1 VHQGIECKTHF
12 LAISYEFIHFDLG
25 TAMYRISL
33 KTISIFFTLI
43 LPAFAQ
49 NPSPPLFNDL
59 NAAARESY
67 AAARALALKSDQPV
81 FLVTDTVT
89 LIRGE
94 DLGSLPYTP
103 SQYQY
108 LKSISHLPLGVFSAS
123 IGLLENPMDKSWMD
137 RLRILLNELNSAQ
150 ADLSKASFTE
160 LQRVRQQNILSL
172 SRTHLDAILMSGNT
186 NIASINHYSRT
197 LAPLLLANA
206 ADAANVQIEALD
218 QAVRELSKK
227 LKPGEFEKAIAVITG
242 PKAPREGNLQFQYFV
257 YAFGTGSAGTRVLYM
272 ESVFDREAALGI
284 LRTVLND
291 RVASQAF
298 FGETYRLERDL
309 MADGATVELMRR
321 FGNLGNQ
328 PSLPVK

>member
-1 VHQGIECKTHF
+1 
-12 LAISYEFIHFDLG
+12 
-25 TAMYRISL
+25 MYIISL
-33 KTISIFFTLI
+33 KTISIFFALI
-43 LPAFAQ
+43 LPAFSQ
-49 NPSPPLFNDL
+49 NSTPPLFNNL

-67 AAARALALKSDQPV
+67 AASRALALRSDQPV

-94 DLGSLPYTP
+94 DLGSQPYTP
-103 SQYQY
+103 ALYHD
-108 LKSISHLPLGVFSAS
+108 LKSISHLPLGAYSAS
-123 IGLLENPMDKSWMD
+123 IGLLENPTDKRWLD
-137 RLRILLNELNSAQ
+137 RIRMLLNQLNIAQ
-150 ADLSKASFTE
+150 TDLPKASFTD
-160 LQRVRQQNILSL
+160 LQRVRQENILSL
-172 SRTHLDAILMSGNT
+172 SRAYLDDILMRESAD
-186 NIASINHYSRT
+186 IASINLYSRT

-227 LKPGEFEKAIAVITG
+227 LKPGEFEKAMAVITG
-242 PKAPREGNLQFQYFV
+242 PKTPREGNLQFQYFV
-257 YAFGTGSAGTRVLYM
+257 FAFGAGSAGTRVLYM
-272 ESVFDREAALGI
+272 ESIFDREAALGV

-321 FGNLGNQ
+321 FGHLGNQ
-328 PSLPVK
+328 PRSLVK

>member
-1 VHQGIECKTHF
+1 MCI
-12 LAISYEFIHFDLG
+12 
-25 TAMYRISL
+25 ISL
-33 KTISIFFTLI
+33 KTVSIFFALI

-49 NPSPPLFNDL
+49 NSTPPLFNDL

-67 AAARALALKSDQPV
+67 AASRALALKSDQPV

-94 DLGSLPYTP
+94 DLGSQPYTP
-103 SQYQY
+103 ALYHD
-108 LKSISHLPLGVFSAS
+108 LKSISHLPLGAYSAS
-123 IGLLENPMDKSWMD
+123 IGLLENPTDKRWMD
-137 RLRILLNELNSAQ
+137 RLRMLLNQLNIAQ
-150 ADLSKASFTE
+150 ADLPKASFTD
-160 LQRVRQQNILSL
+160 LQRVRQENILSL
-172 SRTHLDAILMSGNT
+172 SRAYLDAILMRENAD
-186 NIASINHYSRT
+186 IASINLYSRT

-227 LKPGEFEKAIAVITG
+227 LKPGEFEKAMAVITG
-242 PKAPREGNLQFQYFV
+242 PKTPREGNLQFQYFV
-257 YAFGTGSAGTRVLYM
+257 FAFGAGSAGTRVLYM
-272 ESVFDREAALGI
+272 ESIFDREAALGV

-321 FGNLGNQ
+321 FGHLGNQ
-328 PSLPVK
+328 PRSLVK

>member
-1 VHQGIECKTHF
+1 
-12 LAISYEFIHFDLG
+12 
-25 TAMYRISL
+25 MYIISL
-33 KTISIFFTLI
+33 KTISIFFALI

-49 NPSPPLFNDL
+49 NSTPPLFNDL

-67 AAARALALKSDQPV
+67 AASRALALKSDQPV

-94 DLGSLPYTP
+94 DLGSQPYTP
-103 SQYQY
+103 ALYHE
-108 LKSISHLPLGVFSAS
+108 LKSISHLPLGAYSAS
-123 IGLLENPMDKSWMD
+123 LGLLENPTDKRWMD
-137 RLRILLNELNSAQ
+137 RLRMLLNQLNIAQ
-150 ADLSKASFTE
+150 ADLPKASFTD
-160 LQRVRQQNILSL
+160 LQRVHQENILSL
-172 SRTHLDAILMSGNT
+172 SRAYLADILMRESAD
-186 NIASINHYSRT
+186 IASINLYSRT

-227 LKPGEFEKAIAVITG
+227 LKPGEFEKAMAVIAG
-242 PKAPREGNLQFQYFV
+242 PKTPREGNLQFQYFV
-257 YAFGTGSAGTRVLYM
+257 FAFGAGSAGTRVLYM
-272 ESVFDREAALGI
+272 ESIFDREAALGV
-284 LRTVLND
+284 LGTVLND

-321 FGNLGNQ
+321 FGHLGNQ
-328 PSLPVK
+328 PRSLVK

>member
-1 VHQGIECKTHF
+1 
-12 LAISYEFIHFDLG
+12 
-25 TAMYRISL
+25 MYRITL
-33 KTISIFFTLI
+33 KTISIFFALI

-49 NPSPPLFNDL
+49 NPTPPLFNEL

-103 SQYQY
+103 SLYHY
-108 LKSISHLPLGVFSAS
+108 LKSISHLPLGIYSAS
-123 IGLLENPMDKSWMD
+123 MGQFENPTDKRWMD
-137 RLRILLNELNSAQ
+137 RLRVLLNELNRAQ
-150 ADLSKASFTE
+150 ADLPKASFTE
-160 LQRVRQQNILSL
+160 AQRVRQQNILSL
-172 SRTHLDAILMSGNT
+172 SRAYLDTILLRGNT
-186 NIASINHYSRT
+186 DITSINAYSRS

-206 ADAANVQIEALD
+206 ADAASVQIESLD
-218 QAVRELSKK
+218 QSVRELSKK

-242 PKAPREGNLQFQYFV
+242 PQTPREGNLQFQYIVF
-257 YAFGTGSAGTRVLYM
+257 AFGTGSAGTRVLYM
-272 ESVFDREAALGI
+272 ESIFDREAALGV
-284 LRTVLND
+284 LKTVLND

-321 FGNLGNQ
+321 FGHLGNQ
-328 PSLPVK
+328 PRPLVK

>member
-1 VHQGIECKTHF
+1 M
-12 LAISYEFIHFDLG
+12 AISYKFIHSDVG
-25 TAMYRISL
+25 AAMYIISL
-33 KTISIFFTLI
+33 KTISIFFALI

-49 NPSPPLFNDL
+49 NSTPPLFNDL

-67 AAARALALKSDQPV
+67 AASRALALKSDQPV

-94 DLGSLPYTP
+94 DLGSQPYTP
-103 SQYQY
+103 ALYHD
-108 LKSISHLPLGVFSAS
+108 LKSISHLPLGAYSAS
-123 IGLLENPMDKSWMD
+123 IGLLENPTDKRWMD
-137 RLRILLNELNSAQ
+137 RLRMLLNQLNIAQ
-150 ADLSKASFTE
+150 ADLPKASFTD
-160 LQRVRQQNILSL
+160 LQRVRQEKILSL
-172 SRTHLDAILMSGNT
+172 SRAYLDDILMRESAD
-186 NIASINHYSRT
+186 IASINLYSRT

-227 LKPGEFEKAIAVITG
+227 LKPGEFEKAMAVITG
-242 PKAPREGNLQFQYFV
+242 PKTPREGNLQFQYFV
-257 YAFGTGSAGTRVLYM
+257 FAFGAGSAGTRVLYM
-272 ESVFDREAALGI
+272 ESIFDREAALGV

-321 FGNLGNQ
+321 FGHLGNQ
-328 PSLPVK
+328 PRSLVK

>member
-1 VHQGIECKTHF
+1 
-12 LAISYEFIHFDLG
+12 
-25 TAMYRISL
+25 MYIISL
-33 KTISIFFTLI
+33 KTISIFFALI

-49 NPSPPLFNDL
+49 NSTPPLFNDL

-67 AAARALALKSDQPV
+67 AASRALALKSDQPV

-94 DLGSLPYTP
+94 DLGSQPYKP
-103 SQYQY
+103 ALYHE
-108 LKSISHLPLGVFSAS
+108 LKSISHLPLGAYSAS
-123 IGLLENPMDKSWMD
+123 LGLLENPTDKRWMD
-137 RLRILLNELNSAQ
+137 RLRMLLNQLNIAQ
-150 ADLSKASFTE
+150 ADLPKASFTD
-160 LQRVRQQNILSL
+160 LQRVRQENILSL
-172 SRTHLDAILMSGNT
+172 SRAYLADILMRESAD
-186 NIASINHYSRT
+186 IASINLYSRT

-227 LKPGEFEKAIAVITG
+227 LKPGEFEKAMAVITG
-242 PKAPREGNLQFQYFV
+242 PKTPREGNLQFQYFV
-257 YAFGTGSAGTRVLYM
+257 FAFCTGSAGTRVLYM
-272 ESVFDREAALGI
+272 ESIFDREAALGV

-321 FGNLGNQ
+321 FGHLGNQ
-328 PSLPVK
+328 PRPLVK

>member
-1 VHQGIECKTHF
+1 
-12 LAISYEFIHFDLG
+12 
-25 TAMYRISL
+25 MYIISL
-33 KTISIFFTLI
+33 KTISIFFALI

-49 NPSPPLFNDL
+49 NSTPPLFNDL

-67 AAARALALKSDQPV
+67 AASRALALKSDQPV

-94 DLGSLPYTP
+94 DLGSQPYKP
-103 SQYQY
+103 ALYHE
-108 LKSISHLPLGVFSAS
+108 LKSISHLPLGAYSAS
-123 IGLLENPMDKSWMD
+123 LGLLENPTDKRWMD
-137 RLRILLNELNSAQ
+137 RLRMLLNQLNIAQ
-150 ADLSKASFTE
+150 ADLPKASFTD
-160 LQRVRQQNILSL
+160 LQRVHQENILSL
-172 SRTHLDAILMSGNT
+172 SRAYLADILMRESAD
-186 NIASINHYSRT
+186 IASINLYSRT

-227 LKPGEFEKAIAVITG
+227 LKPGEFEKAMAVIAG
-242 PKAPREGNLQFQYFV
+242 PKTPREGNLQFQYFV
-257 YAFGTGSAGTRVLYM
+257 FAFGAGSAGTRVLYM
-272 ESVFDREAALGI
+272 ESIFDREAALGV

-321 FGNLGNQ
+321 FGHLGNQ
-328 PSLPVK
+328 PRSLVK

>member
-1 VHQGIECKTHF
+1 
-12 LAISYEFIHFDLG
+12 
-25 TAMYRISL
+25 MYIISL
-33 KTISIFFTLI
+33 KTVSIFFALI

-49 NPSPPLFNDL
+49 SSTPPLFNDL

-67 AAARALALKSDQPV
+67 AASRALALKSDQPV

-94 DLGSLPYTP
+94 DLGSQPYTP
-103 SQYQY
+103 ALYHD
-108 LKSISHLPLGVFSAS
+108 LKSISHLPLGAYSAS
-123 IGLLENPMDKSWMD
+123 IGLLENPTDKRWMD
-137 RLRILLNELNSAQ
+137 RLRMLLNQLNIAQ
-150 ADLSKASFTE
+150 ADLPKASFTD
-160 LQRVRQQNILSL
+160 LQRVRQENILSL
-172 SRTHLDAILMSGNT
+172 SRAYLDDILMRESAD
-186 NIASINHYSRT
+186 IASINLYSRT

-227 LKPGEFEKAIAVITG
+227 LKPGEFEKAMAVITG
-242 PKAPREGNLQFQYFV
+242 PKTPREGNLQFQYFV
-257 YAFGTGSAGTRVLYM
+257 FAFGAGSAGTRVLYM
-272 ESVFDREAALGI
+272 ESIFDREAALGV

-321 FGNLGNQ
+321 FGHLGNQ
-328 PSLPVK
+328 PRSLVK

>member
-1 VHQGIECKTHF
+1 
-12 LAISYEFIHFDLG
+12 
-25 TAMYRISL
+25 MYRIPL
-33 KTISIFFTLI
+33 KTISIFFAFI

-49 NPSPPLFNDL
+49 NPTPPLFNDL
-59 NAAARESY
+59 NTAARESY
-67 AAARALALKSDQPV
+67 AAARALALKNNQPV

-103 SQYQY
+103 PQYQH
-108 LKSISHLPLGVFSAS
+108 LKSISHLPLGAYSAS
-123 IGLLENPMDKSWMD
+123 IGLLENPRDKRWMD
-137 RLRILLNELNSAQ
+137 RVRMLLNELNSAQ

-160 LQRVRQQNILSL
+160 AQRVRQQAILSL
-172 SRTHLDAILMSGNT
+172 SRSYLDAILIRGNT
-186 NIASINHYSRT
+186 DIASINLYART

-218 QAVRELSKK
+218 QAVRELSKT
-227 LKPGEFEKAIAVITG
+227 LKPGEFEKSIAVITG
-242 PKAPREGNLQFQYFV
+242 PKTPRDGNLQFQYFV
-257 YAFGTGSAGTRVLYM
+257 YAFGAGSAGTRVLYM
-272 ESVFDREAALGI
+272 ESIFDREAALGV

-321 FGNLGNQ
+321 FGRLGNQ
-328 PSLPVK
+328 PDSPVK

>member
-1 VHQGIECKTHF
+1 MCI
-12 LAISYEFIHFDLG
+12 
-25 TAMYRISL
+25 ISL
-33 KTISIFFTLI
+33 KTVSIFFALI

-49 NPSPPLFNDL
+49 NSTPPLFNDL

-67 AAARALALKSDQPV
+67 AASRALALKSDQPV

-94 DLGSLPYTP
+94 DLGSQPYTP
-103 SQYQY
+103 ALYHD
-108 LKSISHLPLGVFSAS
+108 LKSISHLPLGAYSAS
-123 IGLLENPMDKSWMD
+123 IGLLENPTDKRWMD
-137 RLRILLNELNSAQ
+137 RLRMLLNQLNIAQ
-150 ADLSKASFTE
+150 ADLPKASFTD
-160 LQRVRQQNILSL
+160 LQRVSQEKILSL
-172 SRTHLDAILMSGNT
+172 SRAYLDDILMRESAD
-186 NIASINHYSRT
+186 IASINLYSRT

-227 LKPGEFEKAIAVITG
+227 LKPGEFEKAMAVITG
-242 PKAPREGNLQFQYFV
+242 PKTPREGNLQFQYFV
-257 YAFGTGSAGTRVLYM
+257 FAFGAGSAGTRVLYM
-272 ESVFDREAALGI
+272 ESIFDREAALGV

-321 FGNLGNQ
+321 FGHLGNQ
-328 PSLPVK
+328 PRSLVK

>member
-1 VHQGIECKTHF
+1 MNSIT
-12 LAISYEFIHFDLG
+12 
-25 TAMYRISL
+25 L
-33 KTISIFFTLI
+33 KTISIFFALI

-49 NPSPPLFNDL
+49 NSTPPLFNDV

-103 SQYQY
+103 PLYHY
-108 LKSISHLPLGVFSAS
+108 LKSISHLPLGVYSAS
-123 IGLLENPMDKSWMD
+123 IGLIEHPTDQRWME
-137 RLRILLNELNSAQ
+137 RLMALGRQVDSAE
-150 ADLSKASFTE
+150 ADLAKASFTDS
-160 LQRVRQQNILSL
+160 QRSRQQNILSL
-172 SRTHLDAILMSGNT
+172 SRAYLDEILMQKNT
-186 NIASINHYSRT
+186 DIASVTRYART
-197 LAPLLLANA
+197 IAPLLLANA
-206 ADAANVQIEALD
+206 TDAANVQIEDLD

-227 LKPGEFEKAIAVITG
+227 LKPGEFEKSIAVITG
-242 PKAPREGNLQFQYFV
+242 PKTPREGNLQFQYFV
-257 YAFGTGSAGTRVLYM
+257 YAFGPGSAGTRVLYM
-272 ESVFDREAALGI
+272 ESIFDREAALGV

-291 RVASQAF
+291 RMASQAF

-321 FGNLGNQ
+321 FGHLGNQ
-328 PSLPVK
+328 SNSSVKPIPQGK